1 VKAIKES
8 HANVGFGPLC
18 MLFGKSRY
26 AFYKKDKNRQ
36 RWLNEDQTVLEMV
49 AMLRRELPRIGTPKL
64 YYMLKKP
71 LQDHHIKMG
80 RDTLHRLL
88 CDNGLAIRPKRRYVV
103 TTDSRHW
110 MKKYPNLVRNLV
122 VSESEQEWVS
132 DITYIQVGEGF
143 DFLSLITDA
152 YSKQIMGFCL
162 HPTLHAQG
170 SINALRMALDQKTKN
185 DTRHIH
191 HSDRGT
197 QYCCNDYVT
206 ILQAAGIEISM
217 TENGDPYENAIAE
230 RVNGILKYEFNLNRE
245 FVDHNQ
251 ALEAVQRS
259 IRAYNQ
265 LRPHMSCNYLTPV
278 QAHPLKGVLE
288 KKWKPKKRYKVK
300 ESLIECF

>member
-1 VKAIKES
+1 MKAIKES

-49 AMLRRELPRIGTPKL
+49 AILRRELPRIGTSKL
-64 YYMLKKP
+64 YHMLKKP

-88 CDNGLAIRPKRRYVV
+88 CGNGLAIRPKRRYVV

-110 MKKYPNLVRNLV
+110 MKKYPNLVKDLV

-132 DITYIQVGEGF
+132 DITYIQVGDGF

-170 SINALRMALDQKTKN
+170 SINALKMALGQKTKH
-185 DTRHIH
+185 DIRHIH

-288 KKWKPKKRYKVK
+288 KKWKPKQRYKVK